1 MGGGL
6 MQLVAYG
13 AQDIYLTGN
22 PQITFFKVVYRRHTN
37 FSMECIR
44 QTINGNND
52 FAESGEGNV
61 TISRNG
67 DLVHKIYVETG
78 AANVTNGSRIVS
90 EAELEIGGQRIDRHF
105 NDWHEAWNELS
116 TPESKAIGLKSM
128 QGCLGSTAALAPGIL
143 SSVQIPLQFWFCR
156 NPGLALPLIALQY
169 HEVKVKIT
177 WDGTASS
184 TNNPGATD
192 GTTCDVWC
200 DYIYLDTD
208 ERRRFA
214 QVSHEYL
221 IEQIQRQ
228 SLNIASTT
236 SSVNEKLNFNHP
248 VKELIWTYPSE
259 RNVTN
264 LQLKLNGH
272 DRFAKQDEAYFTLRQ
287 PYDYHTAVPRQNLP
301 TAALAGRNGSLFSLQ
316 QSESILNSV
325 SGTAAN
331 TVGSSAINSD
341 GTTIGLDTL
350 FASATV
356 GATFD
361 VVLVQ
366 TLAGAGGTSG
376 DSPVNDG
383 IPGLTLTGEA
393 AGAAGAAA
401 GAVGNIYV
409 GTVTVVD
416 ANSSTI
422 VVPFTHVVDGNSS
435 GQLTAIAAA
444 TASTSGNSPVAQTA
458 AVFTAYVINP
468 DARRSEARTSRM
480 DNKIGVYSFALKPE
494 EHQPSGTCNFSRIDN
509 AKLEGSLN
517 ATGALALITVYAV
530 NYNVLRIM
538 SGMGGLAYSN

>member
-1 MGGGL
+1 

-52 FAESGEGNV
+52 FTDAGEGNV

-67 DLVHKIYVETG
+67 DLVHKIYIETG
-78 AANVTNGSRIVS
+78 ADNIVDGSKIVS

-116 TPESKAIGLKSM
+116 TDESKALGLKSM
-128 QGCLGSTAALAPGIL
+128 QGCIGSTGPIAAGV
-143 SSVQIPLQFWFCR
+143 SNSVQIPLQFWFCR

-177 WDGTASS
+177 WDGSASS
-184 TNNPGATD
+184 TNNPGAVSD
-192 GTTCDVWC
+192 TTCEVWC

-228 SLNIASTT
+228 RLNIAST
-236 SSVNEKLNFNHP
+236 SINEKLNFNHP
-248 VKELIWTYPSE
+248 VKELIWTYPA
-259 RNVTN
+259 TN
-264 LQLKLNGH
+264 TVSDLHLKLNGH
-272 DRFAKQDEAYFTLRQ
+272 DRFAKQKESYFTLRQ

-316 QSESILNSV
+316 QSESILNSA
-325 SGTAAN
+325 SGSAADAPN
-331 TVGSSAINSD
+331 ANAINSD
-341 GTTIGLDTL
+341 GTTFGLNGL
-350 FASATV
+350 FTGATV
-356 GATFD
+356 GGSFD

-366 TLAGAGGTSG
+366 TTAGVGGTNTIG
-376 DSPVNDG
+376 GVNG
-383 IPGLTLTGEA
+383 VPGLTLTGEA
-393 AGAAGAAA
+393 AGAAGAAG

-409 GTVTVVD
+409 GTVTVIG
-416 ANSSTI
+416 ANTSTM
-422 VVPFTHVVDGNSS
+422 VVPFTHVVETGSSS
-435 GQLTAIAAA
+435 GQLTGIVAA
-444 TASTSGNSPVAQTA
+444 TDNAGGSGVASTGVD

-509 AKLEGSLN
+509 AKLDGTLGGGGG
-517 ATGALALITVYAV
+517 TITVYAV